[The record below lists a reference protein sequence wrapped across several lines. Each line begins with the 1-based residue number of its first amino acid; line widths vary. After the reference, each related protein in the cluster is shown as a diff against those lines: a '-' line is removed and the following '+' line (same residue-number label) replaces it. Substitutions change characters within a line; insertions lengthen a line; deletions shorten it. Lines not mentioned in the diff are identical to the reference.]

1 MTDWSEV
8 IRKSWAMR
16 RAKYGKRGNSG
27 APVPPPPS
35 KGKGRGITWLREHV
49 NYQADECL
57 IWPMNRN
64 RELGYGMLGYLG
76 KLCYA
81 HRMMCELAH
90 GAPPTSEH
98 QASHSCGKGHE
109 GCVNPRHLEW
119 KTISEN
125 LLEKRRHGTQS
136 SGKGSRTLLTVAQI
150 AEIRAAHGVES
161 QYATA
166 RRFGV
171 KRGTI
176 QYWQKDNEPPAPPG
190 KARLAQAS

>member
-16 RAKYGKRGNSG
+16 RAKYGKRGNSVVNSP
-27 APVPPPPS
+27 APPT
-35 KGKGRGITWLREHV
+35 KGKGKCIAWLREHV
-49 NYQADECL
+49 AYRSDECL
-57 IWPMNRN
+57 IWPFSRN
-64 RELGYGMLGYLG
+64 PELGYGMFGLNGEML
-76 KLCYA
+76 YA
-81 HRMMCELAH
+81 HRWMCEEVN
-90 GAPPTSEH
+90 GPPPTPQH
-98 QASHSCGKGHE
+98 QAAHSCGRGHD
-109 GCVNPRHLEW
+109 GCVAPTHLRW

-125 LLEKRRHGTQS
+125 LLDKRRHGTHAG
-136 SGKGSRTLLTVAQI
+136 GKGSRATLTAVQI
-150 AEIRAAHGVES
+150 EEIRAARGIES

-190 KARLAQAS
+190 KRRLAQAS